1 MNQTFPTLDYSAGL
15 DRYERQNSLRQLS
28 QSAAR
33 VCRLA
38 HDSDKLKRRAA
49 TLVHESRAFVH
60 LNTELAL
67 APARRIAAYVLMWV
81 APVAVWFVDYILLGA
96 VLEYFARRIYTDPA
110 MVTVARTIIPAAIVT
125 IEMMIASQRSFVHEE
140 ALQSGHSRSHWTWD
154 LFPLL
159 MLIPLPAMVVA
170 THYASVPATRTAAF
184 DTILR
189 LQLIGLVALSV
200 VMHGVV
206 LYGGQLAFE
215 AKAYLF
221 FKVRMSRVNRKLKHW
236 QSKFESTITEL
247 ANSYMRHVRLIDEH
261 NSQFGAQLIAGP
273 FDVVTQDLL
282 AEVFGD
288 SDQTQ
293 VAEFPSRIDARR

>member
-1 MNQTFPTLDYSAGL
+1 MNPTFPTVDYSAGL
-15 DRYERQNSLRQLS
+15 DRYERQNSLRQIA

-33 VCRLA
+33 VCSLS
-38 HDSDKLKRRAA
+38 HDADKLRRKA
-49 TLVHESRAFVH
+49 TSLVQEVGAFVH
-60 LNTELAL
+60 LNADLAL
-67 APARRIAAYVLMWV
+67 APARRVAAYILMWA
-81 APVAVWFVDYILLGA
+81 APLAVWFVDYVLLGA

-125 IEMMIASQRSFVHEE
+125 IEMMIASQRSFVHEQVLE
-140 ALQSGHSRSHWTWD
+140 SGQSRSRWTWD
-154 LFPLL
+154 VFPLL

-170 THYASVPATRTAAF
+170 THYASVPAIRTPAF
-184 DTILR
+184 ETILR

-215 AKAYLF
+215 AKAYFF
-221 FKVRMSRVNRKLKHW
+221 FKLRISRGNRKLKHW

-247 ANSYMRHVRLIDEH
+247 ANAYMRHVRLIDEH
-261 NSQFGAQLIAGP
+261 NSQFGAQLILGP
-273 FDVVTQDLL
+273 FDVVTQELL

-288 SDQTQ
+288 PDQTQ
-293 VAEFPSRIDARR
+293 IAEFPSRIVA